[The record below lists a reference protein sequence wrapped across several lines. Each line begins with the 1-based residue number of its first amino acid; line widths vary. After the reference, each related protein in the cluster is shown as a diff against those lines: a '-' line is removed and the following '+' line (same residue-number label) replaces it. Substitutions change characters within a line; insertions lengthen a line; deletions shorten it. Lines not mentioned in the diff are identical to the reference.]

1 MRFGIDIVSDVH
13 LDVAGQWWQA
23 AERGGLE
30 VIGVP
35 DSPMV
40 CREPFVSAAHC
51 LSITSSA
58 IAMIAVSNPISR
70 DVSVTAASLATLAEI
85 GPGRIAYGIGSGDSA
100 LWGVGLRSA
109 KVETLR
115 QYVLALKKLLG
126 GKAASYRGRRMAST
140 WATADVPVYVA
151 CSGTRTLRMAS
162 EVADGLILAMGYSD
176 ENLAHV
182 RNTIADAAAATDR
195 DPADLDVWWHCSL
208 GFAPSVEE
216 GLAAN
221 LGVNPGWLTMTTMD
235 GKQIPEEVRPALAEL
250 TSDFRRVDTEY
261 TTQHRGAHL
270 VQRAI
275 DLGIYDWLAGRAPGL
290 WGPPAHIVDRLAAFD
305 RAGMSNWLFYGGGAD
320 IDRAAWIDV
329 FSTEVIPALAT
340 R

>member
-1 MRFGIDIVSDVH
+1 MQFGIDIVTDVP
-13 LDVAGQWWQA
+13 LDIARQWWQA
-23 AERGGLE
+23 AERGGLD

-58 IAMIAVSNPISR
+58 TAMIAVSNPISR
-70 DVSVTAASLATLAEI
+70 DVSVTAASLATLAEV
-85 GPGRIAYGIGSGDSA
+85 GPGRIVYGIGSGDSA

-115 QYVLALKKLLG
+115 QYILALKKLLDG
-126 GKAASYRGRRMAST
+126 QAARYRGRTMAST
-140 WATADVPVYVA
+140 WAKADVPVYVA
-151 CSGTRTLRMAS
+151 CSGTKTLRMAA
-162 EVADGLILAMGYSD
+162 EVADGLILAMGYSQ

-182 RNTIADAAAATDR
+182 RDTIADAATAAER

-221 LGVNPGWLTMTTMD
+221 LGVNPGWLTKATMD
-235 GKQIPEEVRPALAEL
+235 GKQIPDEVRPALREL
-250 TSDFRRVDTEY
+250 TNDFLRVDTEY
-261 TTQHRGAHL
+261 TTRNRGAHL
-270 VQRAI
+270 VQRAV
-275 DLGIYDWLAGRAPGL
+275 DLGIYDWLAARAPGL
-290 WGPPAHIVDRLAAFD
+290 WGPPAHIVDRLATFD

-320 IDRAAWIDV
+320 IDRADWLEV
-329 FSTEVIPALAT
+329 FSTEVIPALAP